1 MAVDPLIELH
11 DVNKYFGEPHVLQDI
26 SLTVGTGEVVVI
38 TGPSGPGRST
48 LRTTIDF
55 LETIGSGAIEL
66 DGRPLPGQGR
76 APARLRAEAGTVFRR
91 RVRTRRP
98 SRRGP
103 HPRGVLHRPAQ

>member
-11 DVNKYFGEPHVLQDI
+11 DVNKYLGESHVLQDI

-48 LRTTIDF
+48 LHRTINR
-55 LETIGSGAIEL
+55 LETIASGTIEL
-66 DGRPLPGQGR
+66 DGRPLPDGGE
-76 APARLRAEAGTVFRR
+76 ALARLRAEAGLVSRR
-91 RVRTRRP
+91 RVRARRP
-98 SRRGP
+98 HRRGA